1 MAATAV
7 SELIPGNQLIYAAA
21 ATVAK
26 STTFQTIK
34 KKTKTKPLLFYR
46 YYHAFVYDVRI
57 SFFQYSVFAKI
68 CIIIL
73 RNILTE

>member
-34 KKTKTKPLLFYR
+34 KKNQNKT
-46 YYHAFVYDVRI
+46 
-57 SFFQYSVFAKI
+57 
-68 CIIIL
+68 IIIL
-73 RNILTE
+73 